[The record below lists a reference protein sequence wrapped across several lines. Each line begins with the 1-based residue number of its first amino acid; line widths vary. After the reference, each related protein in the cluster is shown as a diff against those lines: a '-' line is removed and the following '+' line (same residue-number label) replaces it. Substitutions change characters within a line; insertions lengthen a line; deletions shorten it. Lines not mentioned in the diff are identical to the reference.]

1 MTVTDRL
8 TDVCFLRGNNAGA
21 AELQRAR
28 LCLLDWLGVTIAGAQ
43 EPVVRILAMDAA
55 ADASDRGQR
64 LIGRSEITGLRDAVL
79 VNGAAG
85 HALDYDDGMPVMMGH
100 PSVAIIPALLALAV
114 DHAIHADR
122 LLRAIVSG
130 AEAAGRIGLMIG
142 SDHYAR
148 GFHCTGTVGALA
160 GTMAAA
166 YLLNLPKDQTAHAL
180 GLAGTR
186 AAGLRASFGSDAK
199 PLHAAWAAQIA
210 LTSVQW
216 AAKGMT
222 GAADIMGSQ
231 QGFAGPLSTNPDAA
245 RGLGE
250 VETPFVHSITFKAHA
265 ACAVTHPAIDATVA
279 ILNEGRFSA
288 ANIAAI
294 VVKIAPAADSICN
307 IAAPQSGLELKFSV
321 RAVVAMTLLG
331 IDTANPSSY
340 SDALAADANL
350 LSLIA
355 RTEVHLVPD
364 FELGMTGVKIE
375 LADGCVF
382 ERQVGFDFVSDSAEL
397 TEMLSNKFLSL
408 AAQVTGESAAEK
420 CLAMIMGPN
429 SHFSARTLLE
439 LVGPASA

>member
-1 MTVTDRL
+1 
-8 TDVCFLRGNNAGA
+8 
-21 AELQRAR
+21 
-28 LCLLDWLGVTIAGAQ
+28 
-43 EPVVRILAMDAA
+43 
-55 ADASDRGQR
+55 
-64 LIGRSEITGLRDAVL
+64 
-79 VNGAAG
+79 
-85 HALDYDDGMPVMMGH
+85 
-100 PSVAIIPALLALAV
+100 
-114 DHAIHADR
+114 
-122 LLRAIVSG
+122 
-130 AEAAGRIGLMIG
+130 
-142 SDHYAR
+142 
-148 GFHCTGTVGALA
+148 
-160 GTMAAA
+160 
-166 YLLNLPKDQTAHAL
+166 
-180 GLAGTR
+180 
-186 AAGLRASFGSDAK
+186 
-199 PLHAAWAAQIA
+199 
-210 LTSVQW
+210 
-216 AAKGMT
+216 MT

-231 QGFAGPLSTNPDAA
+231 QGFAGPLITNPDAA

-397 TEMLSNKFLSL
+397 TEMLSNKFVSL
-408 AAQVTGESAAEK
+408 VAPVTGESAAEK